1 MQKKK
6 LIIIISVFLFLLL
19 ANFYYFGVFKK
30 TCDSKECFSESI
42 QSCSPAK
49 YDNIVLNNIYH
60 YDISR
65 SLGSECKLSVSL
77 EKSAEGTDVETKERV
92 QGKSMKCLIPK
103 IELSKINF
111 NEVNNILQYCT
122 GPLKEGIYEIIIKN
136 MYNVILSNLGEVVS
150 SVQTSLI
157 KKI

>member
-30 TCDSKECFSESI
+30 TCDLKECFSESI

-65 SLGSECKLSVSL
+65 SLGSECKLNVSL

-92 QGKSMKCLIPK
+92 
-103 IELSKINF
+103 
-111 NEVNNILQYCT
+111 
-122 GPLKEGIYEIIIKN
+122 YEIIIKN